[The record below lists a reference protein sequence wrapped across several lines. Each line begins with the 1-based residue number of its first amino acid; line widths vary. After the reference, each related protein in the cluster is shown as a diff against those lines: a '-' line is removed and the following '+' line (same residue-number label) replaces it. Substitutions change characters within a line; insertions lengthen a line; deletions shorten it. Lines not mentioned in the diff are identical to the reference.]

1 MTPPTALAAK
11 GQVVEEWIDL
21 HFFRPFGFRIARAL
35 QGTGATPDQITV
47 ASLLLGLAAGHL
59 MVYRSIGLN
68 AAGVGLF
75 IVSDIFDSA
84 DGQLA
89 RMRGTSTRF
98 GRILDGASD
107 NLRFINLYVHLLVRL
122 LLAGAGWGWEGLV
135 LALAAGLSHSFQSAA
150 VDFMRQAYL
159 YLGAGRGSELD
170 LPETAERTEARTRL
184 QRIGAFLYR
193 DYVRRQAW
201 LFPRTVELVR
211 AAGAEAAEPFRADY
225 RDRTTLLVGRC
236 AWIGQNMRFLLLAV
250 TAVPGWP
257 AGFFW
262 LTVGPLNL
270 ILLGLVLGQERAARA
285 LLRVVAAP
293 AHPRVPA
300 RARIA

>member
-1 MTPPTALAAK
+1 MTPPTALADK

-21 HFFRPFGFRIARAL
+21 HFFRPLGFRIAGAL
-35 QGTGATPDQITV
+35 RPTRATPDQVTV
-47 ASLLLGLAAGHL
+47 TSLLLGLAAGHL
-59 MVYRSIGLN
+59 MVYRSVALN

-89 RMRGTSTRF
+89 RMRKSSTRF
-98 GRILDGASD
+98 GRILDGVSD
-107 NLRFINLYVHLLVRL
+107 NLRFINLYLHLLARL
-122 LLAGAGWGWEGLV
+122 ALAGVGWEAV
-135 LALAAGLSHSFQSAA
+135 ALALAAGVSHSFQSAA

-159 YLGAGRGSELD
+159 YLGAGSGSELD
-170 LPETAERTEARTRL
+170 LPESASHAEARTWL
-184 QRIGAFLYR
+184 QRIGTLLYR

-211 AAGAEAAEPFRADY
+211 AAGVEVTDRFRADY
-225 RDRTTLLVGRC
+225 RGRTATRVVQC
-236 AWIGQNMRFLLLAV
+236 AWIGQNMRFLLLALTV
-250 TAVPGWP
+250 VPGWP

-270 ILLGLVLGQERAARA
+270 ILLGLVLGQERTARA
-285 LLRVVAAP
+285 MLRVVTAP
-293 AHPRVPA
+293 APQHA

>member
-1 MTPPTALAAK
+1 MTQPTALAAK

-21 HFFRPFGFRIARAL
+21 HFFRPLGFRIARAL
-35 QGTGATPDQITV
+35 QGTGATPDQVTV

-59 MVYRSIGLN
+59 MVYRSAALN

-122 LLAGAGWGWEGLV
+122 LLAGAGWEV
-135 LALAAGLSHSFQSAA
+135 VALALAAGVSHSFQSAA

-170 LPETAERTEARTRL
+170 LPETAGRADARTWL
-184 QRIGAFLYR
+184 QRVGAFLYR

-211 AAGAEAAEPFRADY
+211 ATGAEAGEPLRAEY
-225 RDRTTLLVGRC
+225 RDRTTVRVGRC

-257 AGFFW
+257 TGFFW

-285 LLRVVAAP
+285 LLRAVVAP
-293 AHPRVPA
+293 ARPRAPA

>member
-1 MTPPTALAAK
+1 MTPPTALADK

-21 HFFRPFGFRIARAL
+21 HFFRPLGFRIAGAL
-35 QGTGATPDQITV
+35 RPTRATPDQVTV

-59 MVYRSIGLN
+59 MVYRSVALN

-89 RMRGTSTRF
+89 RMRKSSTRF
-98 GRILDGASD
+98 GRILDGVSD
-107 NLRFINLYVHLLVRL
+107 NLRFINLYLHLLARL
-122 LLAGAGWGWEGLV
+122 ALAGFGWEAV
-135 LALAAGLSHSFQSAA
+135 ALALAAGVSHSFQSAA

-159 YLGAGRGSELD
+159 YLGAGSGSELD
-170 LPETAERTEARTRL
+170 LPETASRAEGRTWL
-184 QRIGAFLYR
+184 QRIGTLLYR

-211 AAGAEAAEPFRADY
+211 AAGTEVTDRFRADY
-225 RDRTTLLVGRC
+225 RGRTATRVVQC
-236 AWIGQNMRFLLLAV
+236 AWIGQNMRFLLLALTV
-250 TAVPGWP
+250 VPGWA

-270 ILLGLVLGQERAARA
+270 ILLGLVLGQERTARA
-285 LLRVVAAP
+285 MLRVVTTPAP
-293 AHPRVPA
+293 QHA

>member
-21 HFFRPFGFRIARAL
+21 HFFRPLGFRIARAL
-35 QGTGATPDQITV
+35 GPTRATPDQVTV
-47 ASLLLGLAAGHL
+47 ASLMLGLLAGHL
-59 MVYRSIGLN
+59 MVYRSPALN

-75 IVSDIFDSA
+75 VVSDIFDSA

-98 GRILDGASD
+98 GRILDGVSD

-122 LLAGAGWGWEGLV
+122 ALAGSGWEAV
-135 LALAAGLSHSFQSAA
+135 ALAVAAGASHSFQSAA

-159 YLGAGRGSELD
+159 YLGAGSGSELD
-170 LPETAERTEARTRL
+170 LPETAGRTEARTWL
-184 QRIGAFLYR
+184 QRIGARLYR

-211 AAGAEAAEPFRADY
+211 SAGTDVAEPFRADY
-225 RDRTTLLVGRC
+225 RARSAARVVRC
-236 AWIGQNMRFLLLAV
+236 AWIGQNMRFLLLALTV
-250 TAVPGWP
+250 VPGWP

-262 LTVGPLNL
+262 LTAVPLNL
-270 ILLGLVLGQERAARA
+270 ILLGLVHGQEREAREM
-285 LLRVVAAP
+285 LRIAAAP
-293 AHPRVPA
+293 ARA

>member
-21 HFFRPFGFRIARAL
+21 HFFRPLGFRIARL
-35 QGTGATPDQITV
+35 LGPTRATPDQVTV
-47 ASLLLGLAAGHL
+47 VSLVLGLLAGHL
-59 MVYRSIGLN
+59 MVYRSPVLN

-75 IVSDIFDSA
+75 LVSDIFDSA

-89 RMRGTSTRF
+89 RMRRTSTRF
-98 GRILDGASD
+98 GRILDGVSD

-122 LLAGAGWGWEGLV
+122 ALAGSGWEAVLLAV
-135 LALAAGLSHSFQSAA
+135 AAGASHSFQSAA

-159 YLGAGRGSELD
+159 YLGAGAGSELD
-170 LPETAERTEARTRL
+170 LPETAGRAVARTRL
-184 QRIGAFLYR
+184 QRVGAWLYR

-201 LFPRTVELVR
+201 LFPRTVALVR
-211 AAGAEAAEPFRADY
+211 SAGTDVAEPFRAEY
-225 RDRTTLLVGRC
+225 RSRTAARVVRC
-236 AWIGQNMRFLLLAV
+236 TWIGQNMRFLLLAV
-250 TAVPGWP
+250 TVVPGWP

-262 LTVGPLNL
+262 LTALPLNL
-270 ILLGLVLGQERAARA
+270 ILLGLVHGQEREAREM
-285 LLRVVAAP
+285 LRIAAAP
-293 AHPRVPA
+293 ARA